1 MKRFSTVA
9 IIGKPNS
16 GKSTLF
22 NRITRSRKA
31 ITHKTPGVTRDRM
44 EEIASWNGVEFRVID
59 TGGFS
64 LSGEDPLQ
72 GQITAR
78 IERTVAESA
87 VVVFLVDVDTGVT
100 TEDEN
105 LLKAFR
111 KEREKIILAVN
122 KVESNQDRLDANEF
136 YSMGFNDVHFISSVH
151 GQGIGDLLDEIVTR
165 LPKKPQPQIVKTDLR
180 ISIVGKPNVGKSSLL
195 NSLIGDDRHIVS
207 EEPGTT
213 RDTINIKLRYHDK
226 EIILIDT
233 AGIKRKSRTERG
245 LDSISSLKSL
255 QSVKDSDI
263 VLIMLDASRND
274 ISRQDTRIAAA
285 AHKERKGS
293 VLLLN
298 KWDLLEKDNRTLGQ
312 YISKVK
318 DAMPFLSY
326 APILTISA
334 LEGTRLSRIFP
345 LCLNIQ
351 EERRK
356 RISTSELNRC
366 LEEALSKTPPS
377 FYKTGTGKVY
387 YGTQTGI
394 EPPTFTLFVNKSTY
408 FPRSYIRYLNN
419 HIRNTFTFEGTAI
432 KITLKSKE

>member
-1 MKRFSTVA
+1 MKRLSTVA
-9 IIGKPNS
+9 IVGKPNS

-31 ITHKTPGVTRDRM
+31 ITHETPGVTRDRM
-44 EEIASWNGVEFRVID
+44 EETASWNGVEFRVID

-64 LSGEDPLQ
+64 LAGEDPLQ
-72 GQITAR
+72 GQITSR
-78 IERTVAESA
+78 IERTVSESS
-87 VVVFLVDVDTGVT
+87 VVVFLVDVDTGIT
-100 TEDEN
+100 SEDEN
-105 LLKAFR
+105 LLRALR
-111 KEREKIILAVN
+111 NDREKMILAVN

-136 YSMGFNDVHFISSVH
+136 YSMGLGDIHFISSLH
-151 GQGIGDLLDEIVTR
+151 GNGIGDLLDEIVER
-165 LPKKPQPQIVKTDLR
+165 LPKKPSPQAERTDLR
-180 ISIVGKPNVGKSSLL
+180 ISIVGKPNVGKSSLV

-213 RDTINIKLRYHDK
+213 RDTINIRMRYHNS

-233 AGIKRKSRTERG
+233 AGIKRRSRTEKG

-255 QSVKDSDI
+255 QSVQDADI
-263 VLIMLDASRND
+263 VLILLDASRAA
-274 ISRQDTRIAAA
+274 ISRQDTRVAAA
-285 AHKERKGS
+285 AHKERKGV

-298 KWDLLEKDNRTLGQ
+298 KWDLLEKDDKTLGK
-312 YISKVK
+312 YVTRVRE
-318 DAMPFLSY
+318 AMPFLSY
-326 APILTISA
+326 APILTVSA

-345 LCLNIQ
+345 LCFRIQ

-356 RISTSELNRC
+356 KIGTSELNNC
-366 LEEALSKTPPS
+366 LEEAVTKTPPG
-377 FYKTGTGKVY
+377 FYKSGTGKIY

-432 KITLKSKE
+432 RITLKSKE